1 MRGTKAGRFLL
12 MGLLGAATALGA
24 ASSARAD
31 DRHYQRSGRGSGQG
45 YYSQGHRS
53 YGYHG
58 QRGHYRSHGSYGY
71 SRPYYGGGYYR
82 PYGYGYGY
90 GYGNG
95 YGYGYGNGYGNGYGY
110 AYAPPPVY
118 VPYRPYCGPRVGV
131 GLSLGFGF

>member
-1 MRGTKAGRFLL
+1 MRGTRAGRFLL
-12 MGLLGAATALGA
+12 MGLLGVATAVAA

-31 DRHYQRSGRGSGQG
+31 DRHYQRSGRGSGHG
-45 YYSQGHRS
+45 HYSQGYRS

-58 QRGHYRSHGSYGY
+58 HRGPYRSYGPYGY
-71 SRPYYGGGYYR
+71 SRPYYGGYGYYR

-90 GYGNG
+90 
-95 YGYGYGNGYGNGYGY
+95 GYGNGYGY